1 MDQKSEANQGFDKL
15 RQQAEKIVREKP
27 STLGDLSTQDVQS
40 LLEELRIY
48 QIELEL
54 QNQELREAQVK
65 LQLAYDRYLD
75 LYDFAPVGYFT
86 LNQANLIQ
94 EVNLTG
100 VALLG
105 VERRRLL
112 NQSFTQFISRETQ
125 DIYYFHYQRLFE
137 TRLPQNCEVSLLRG
151 DGAQFQ
157 AHLESAPAP
166 GQQGQVASYRV
177 TVIDI
182 TERKQAEQALRAAH
196 AELEQRVA
204 ERTAALAQ
212 ANTDLEVEIAERKR
226 TEELLQKR
234 NRELTLLSQSARAF
248 ISSLDLDET
257 LVTVL
262 EAIRHLL
269 QVTACRAWLIDLETK
284 ELICQQVNHRG
295 EGESISGRRLALG
308 EGLAGWVAQYG
319 QSLIVTD
326 IRTDPHQFKDVD
338 PELDAQIRSV
348 LSLPLRI
355 KQQVIGVLQALDTT
369 VERFTTADLTLLEP
383 LAATAAMAV
392 ENARLY
398 EQAQEDMIK
407 LRQLNTQL
415 QSRNEELDAFA
426 HTVAHQLKNSS
437 SLITTFGNI
446 LKTGVEL
453 PESMQ
458 LYLDSIIQ
466 SGHKMNNVITELQL
480 LAGIRIGQVELN
492 PLNMVEI
499 VAEARQRLM
508 YAIEERQAQIV
519 APDRWPTAWGYG
531 PWVEEV
537 WVNYIGNAVKYG
549 GEPPLVELGATI
561 QADQFICFWV
571 RDNGPGIPPEQQAQI
586 FKPFIR
592 HDQIKIEGH
601 GLGLAIVR
609 HIVEKLGG
617 QVGIESDGISERG
630 SVFTFTLPQHPPRQA
645 DSQ

>member
-1 MDQKSEANQGFDKL
+1 MDQKREANRSFDKL
-15 RQQAEKIVREKP
+15 RRQAEKILRDQP
-27 STLGDLSTQDVQS
+27 SNSDDLSSQAVQP
-40 LLEELRIY
+40 LLEELSSY
-48 QIELEL
+48 QVELEL
-54 QNQELREAQVK
+54 QNQELREAQIK
-65 LQLAYDRYLD
+65 LQEAHDRYLD

-86 LNQANLIQ
+86 LDRTNLIQ

-100 VALLG
+100 VTLLG
-105 VERRRLL
+105 VERTYLL
-112 NQSFTQFISRETQ
+112 NRPFTQFVSRETQ
-125 DIYYFHYQRLFE
+125 DIYYFHRQRLFE
-137 TRLPQNCEVSLLRG
+137 TRLPQRCEVSLLRS
-151 DGAQFQ
+151 DGSQFQ

-166 GQQGQVASYRV
+166 GQEGYLSGYRV
-177 TVIDI
+177 AIIDI
-182 TERKQAEQALRAAH
+182 TERKQAEQDIWTAH
-196 AELEQRVA
+196 AELEQRVT

-212 ANTDLEVEIAERKR
+212 VNADLQVEISERKR
-226 TEELLQKR
+226 AEALLQKR

-269 QVTACRAWLIDLETK
+269 QVTACRAWLIDIETN
-284 ELICQQVNHRG
+284 ELVCRQVDNLG
-295 EGESISGRRLALG
+295 EWQPVSGQRLAPG
-308 EGLAGWVAQYG
+308 KGLAGWVAQYG

-326 IRTDPHQFKDVD
+326 TRTDPQQFEDIDPQLD
-338 PELDAQIRSV
+338 PEIRSV

-355 KQQVIGVLQALDTT
+355 KHQVIGVLQALDTT

-398 EQAQEDMIK
+398 RRAQEDMIK
-407 LRQLNTQL
+407 LRQLNSQL
-415 QSRNEELDAFA
+415 QTRNEELDAFA

-437 SLITTFGNI
+437 SLVTTFGNI
-446 LKTGVEL
+446 LKAGGEL
-453 PESMQ
+453 PETMQ
-458 LYLDSIIQ
+458 PYLDSIIQ

-480 LAGIRIGQVELN
+480 LAGIRLGHVEFN
-492 PLNMVEI
+492 PLDMAEI
-499 VAEARQRLM
+499 VAEARQRLL
-508 YAIEERQAQIV
+508 YIIEEHQAQIIT
-519 APDRWPTAWGYG
+519 PDTWPIAWGYG

-549 GEPPLVELGATI
+549 GEPPQVELGATI
-561 QADQFICFWV
+561 QADQFVRFWV
-571 RDNGPGIPPEQQAQI
+571 RDNGPGIPPEQQPHI
-586 FKPFIR
+586 FKPFTR

-617 QVGIESDGISERG
+617 QVGLEHNTNSDRG
-630 SVFTFTLPQHPPRQA
+630 CIFTFTLPQYPHRQA
-645 DSQ
+645 EP